1 MKKQYLIWDLPL
13 RIFHWS
19 FASTLLLLWL
29 TSELGT
35 DYIDWHIKLGYLI
48 LVLTSFRIIWG
59 FIGPKHA
66 RFSQFIPSPRT
77 VIRYL
82 KTHKLTDAEVYA
94 GHNPIGSIMVLL
106 MLLLVLLQA
115 TSGLFVDDEVFTSG
129 PYFNA
134 AGDSIDK
141 IMRTIHLN
149 TFDFILAAIALH
161 ITAIIFYK
169 KVKKQNLAK
178 AMITG
183 KKDAEKLSAEDEI
196 SSSRLWLA
204 LIVVSLCIAFVYWL
218 VVINPPPMEEF
229 FY

>member
-13 RIFHWS
+13 RLFHWG
-19 FASTLLLLWL
+19 FATTLLLLWL

-35 DYIDWHIKLGYLI
+35 DYIDWHIKLGYII
-48 LVLTSFRIIWG
+48 LVLTSFRIFWG
-59 FIGPKHA
+59 FVGPKHA
-66 RFSQFIPSPRT
+66 RFSQFMPSPSA
-77 VIRYL
+77 VINYL
-82 KTHKLTDAEVYA
+82 KSHKSVDAKVYA
-94 GHNPIGSIMVLL
+94 GHNPIGSLMVLL

-115 TSGLFVDDEVFTSG
+115 SSGLFVDDEVFSSG

-134 AGDSIDK
+134 AGANVDK

-178 AMITG
+178 AMLTG

-196 SSSRLWLA
+196 TGSRLGLA
-204 LIVVSLCIAFVYWL
+204 LIVLALCVGFVYWL